1 MLQWATASGG
11 QWTFWLQWFLAH
23 GFLGFFFAKNYPQN
37 SEEKVIVKWSYIKTL
52 LYYMHFEKAVT
63 SFASNNAELGL
74 MFLPSQTNDNETPRS
89 CK

>member
-1 MLQWATASGG
+1 MD
-11 QWTFWLQWFLAH
+11 FLVTMI
-23 GFLGFFFAKNYPQN
+23 LGPQVFGVFFAKNYPQN

-74 MFLPSQTNDNETPRS
+74 MFLLSQTNDNETPRS